1 MDKRFIITSVVKEE
15 LKARSGLATISS
27 EAIDWVNDQ
36 VGPILDRCATA
47 GRRTPGGRL
56 MAPPEAAAQLV
67 RAIAEDSRLPQ
78 LRIERIDGHGIDT
91 EPVAAITAALAEAGC
106 YRSPRSLRLRAGDR

>member
-27 EAIDWVNDQ
+27 EAIDWVNEQ
-36 VGPILDRCATA
+36 VGPILDRCAAT

-56 MAPPEAAAQLV
+56 MAPPDAAPAAAPAPSAPEV
-67 RAIAEDSRLPQ
+67 
-78 LRIERIDGHGIDT
+78 
-91 EPVAAITAALAEAGC
+91 
-106 YRSPRSLRLRAGDR
+106 